1 MTNEKVREL
10 LVITKTR
17 ELLVHYCEVTKKAPK
32 EYHRDLCRDV
42 KFLIKDALHLERQ
55 ANDTYLYEKK
65 RYELQMKAWEKLER
79 VNDLLPALEKLG
91 ANVLTEKSCGALKR
105 ELHEVFTLF
114 DKWIESDRTKVK
126 EKMRRLRRNAG
137 YELHKAKERYDLLK
151 KYYLMLP
158 ENEMAAGE
166 RDLVRVFDEAGAEVK
181 IRKKEFERADEAYR
195 QEIERLEKKRLEK
208 EQRYHQKFVVETP
221 TISMENE
228 IKQLLNDHKSDQEI
242 FEIISKKKLLNPR
255 DSRVENDRRVE
266 AELKVK
272 EEKRRDNALKR
283 YGLKNNST

>member
-126 EKMRRLRRNAG
+126 EKIRRLRRNAG

>member
-1 MTNEKVREL
+1 MKNEKVREL

-158 ENEMAAGE
+158 ENEMTAGE
-166 RDLVRVFDEAGAEVK
+166 LDLVRVFDEAGAEVK

-221 TISMENE
+221 PISMENE
-228 IKQLLNDHKSDQEI
+228 IKQLLNEHKRDQEI
-242 FEIISKKKLLNPR
+242 FEIISKKKLLNPGDR
-255 DSRVENDRRVE
+255 RVENDRRVE
-266 AELKVK
+266 AELKAK
-272 EEKRRDNALKR
+272 EEKRRDNALNR
-283 YGLKNNST
+283 YGLKN